1 MKHSP
6 SATEKRPALP
16 RPPAR
21 RAHRGRSPAP
31 PAATE
36 TLDLSLRLLERL
48 ADAREPVGVS
58 ELAREFGSS
67 KATVYRHIQTMAR
80 HGFVRQDPATQR
92 YQAGVK
98 LFILGERLRD
108 RFDVLAAAR
117 KEMAPLRDET
127 GQAVTVSALVEDQV
141 LVLELLQ
148 GRTIV
153 EFGTRPGTVLDLHA
167 SAHGKVALAFGPAE
181 LQERSLARPLKP
193 WTPQTIRTR
202 PALERAIALVRARG
216 WATAPNEVLPGVN
229 ALAAPIFD
237 HRGAYAGAIAIV
249 GSTQYIAATPAPQ
262 QIALVTG
269 AAQRI
274 SRELGFRSR

>member
-1 MKHSP
+1 MKQTSH
-6 SATEKRPALP
+6 AAEKRPAP

-21 RAHRGRSPAP
+21 RAHRAAAAA

-36 TLDLSLRLLERL
+36 TVDLSLRLLERL
-48 ADAREPVGVS
+48 ADAREPLGVS

-67 KATVYRHIQTMAR
+67 KATVYRHLQAMAR
-80 HGFVRQDPATQR
+80 HGFVRQDAATQR

-127 GQAVTVSALVEDQV
+127 GQAVTVSALVDDQV

-167 SAHGKVALAFGPAE
+167 SAHGKVALAFGPTA

-193 WTPQTIRTR
+193 RTPQTIRTR
-202 PALERAIALVRARG
+202 PALERAIAQVRARG

-237 HRGAYAGAIAIV
+237 HRGAYAGALAIV
-249 GSTQYIAATPAPQ
+249 GSTQYIAATPTPQ
-262 QIALVTG
+262 QVALVTG

-274 SRELGFRSR
+274 SRELGWRGR

>member
-1 MKHSP
+1 MKH
-6 SATEKRPALP
+6 ARTAEFRTA
-16 RPPAR
+16 PAR
-21 RAHRGRSPAP
+21 RVAGRGAHPGRAAAP
-31 PAATE
+31 ATE
-36 TLDLSLRLLERL
+36 TVDLSLRLLERL
-48 ADAREPVGVS
+48 ADAREPAGVS

-67 KATVYRHIQTMAR
+67 KATVYRHLQALAK
-80 HGFVRQDPATQR
+80 HGFVSQDPATQR

-108 RFDVLAAAR
+108 RFDVLAGAR

-167 SAHGKVALAFGPAE
+167 SAHGKVALAFGPAD
-181 LQERSLARPLKP
+181 LAERSLGRPLKP

-202 PALERAIALVRARG
+202 PALERAVAQVRARG

-249 GSTQYIAATPAPQ
+249 GSTQYIAATPTSQ
-262 QIALVTG
+262 QVALVTG

-274 SRELGFRSR
+274 SRELGWRPR

>member
-6 SATEKRPALP
+6 SATGKRAAPP

-21 RAHRGRSPAP
+21 RAHRGRSLAP

-48 ADAREPVGVS
+48 AGAREPVGVS
-58 ELAREFGSS
+58 DLAREFGSS
-67 KATVYRHIQTMAR
+67 KATVYRHVQTLAR

-167 SAHGKVALAFGPAE
+167 SAHGKVALAFGPAD

-202 PALERAIALVRARG
+202 PALERAIAQVRARG
-216 WATAPNEVLPGVN
+216 WATAPNEVLPAVN

-249 GSTQYIAATPAPQ
+249 GSTQYIAATPTPQ

-269 AAQRI
+269 TAQRV
-274 SRELGFRSR
+274 SRELGFRPR

>member
-1 MKHSP
+1 LKHSP
-6 SATEKRPALP
+6 SATEKRAAPP
-16 RPPAR
+16 RLPAR
-21 RAHRGRSPAP
+21 RAHRGRSAA

-67 KATVYRHIQTMAR
+67 KATVYRHVQTMAR

-127 GQAVTVSALVEDQV
+127 GQAVTVSALVEDQI

-167 SAHGKVALAFGPAE
+167 SAHGKVALAFGPPD

-202 PALERAIALVRARG
+202 PALERAIAQVRARG

-249 GSTQYIAATPAPQ
+249 GSTQYIAATPTPQ
-262 QIALVTG
+262 QTALVTG
-269 AAQRI
+269 AAQRV
-274 SRELGFRSR
+274 SRELGFRAR